1 MRSVRIVQTAVH
13 PPHAWVQ
20 SANMHLAQSVG
31 SLADSASAS
40 TDSNAAAPNCPP
52 RFLDCL
58 AAWWCC
64 MVTPPRFRAG
74 SNGVILSPDH
84 QEVGLSAP
92 FDWHKRV
99 RAWIQD
105 QTFEKEQTF
114 QDKKLGPGTW
124 GGRPMCPSAFA
135 GSYRVAFCACCFFPW
150 NKKN

>member
-52 RFLDCL
+52 RLLDCL

-84 QEVGLSAP
+84 QEVGLSAR
-92 FDWHKRV
+92 FAWHKRAKGPKSV
-99 RAWIQD
+99 DKGTYFLMIQ
-105 QTFEKEQTF
+105 EK
-114 QDKKLGPGTW
+114 KPGPGTW
-124 GGRPMCPSAFA
+124 GGSPMCTC
-135 GSYRVAFCACCFFPW
+135 VAQSGYYLVVSLNSCVC
-150 NKKN
+150 